1 MKHPSEATATSNGS
15 IPLNTDTFSLNLN
28 VPHFVIAVFPDNSE
42 VSEMFKSNLASFN
55 NNFYTNKK
63 LETTNSL
70 FGTNSQIL
78 IIKTFDQAQEAL
90 LYIDNLQKDKSVFS
104 GKVKLEEF
112 TLMTISLDNMPKLFK
127 KKQVSYYKPF
137 YDDHYKLN

>member
-1 MKHPSEATATSNGS
+1 MIEKRIVKAANSFNG
-15 IPLNTDTFSLNLN
+15 
-28 VPHFVIAVFPDNSE
+28 
-42 VSEMFKSNLASFN
+42 FKNLASFN
-55 NNFYTNKK
+55 NNFYANKK
-63 LETTNSL
+63 LESTNSL
-70 FGTNSQIL
+70 FGTSSQIL

-104 GKVKLEEF
+104 GKIKLEEF